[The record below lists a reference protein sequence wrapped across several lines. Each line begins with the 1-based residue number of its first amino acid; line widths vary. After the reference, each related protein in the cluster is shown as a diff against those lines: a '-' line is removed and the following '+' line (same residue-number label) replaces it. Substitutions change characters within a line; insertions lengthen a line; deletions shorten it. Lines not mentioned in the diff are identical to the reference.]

1 MLEIN
6 ARRGSRVN
14 EVLLNA
20 EAHFLKFVPSMPG
33 NAPEN
38 GFNCCYDAITSVK
51 VIIHCYIRVTTLK
64 RCNHSH
70 HIVKIL

>member
-1 MLEIN
+1 
-6 ARRGSRVN
+6 
-14 EVLLNA
+14 
-20 EAHFLKFVPSMPG
+20 MPG

>member
-6 ARRGSRVN
+6 ARRGSR
-14 EVLLNA
+14 ERRSSL
-20 EAHFLKFVPSMPG
+20 FKIRSSMPG

-64 RCNHSH
+64 RCNHSY